1 MSEEQGR
8 LRRLGGPG
16 GPWEVSLNW
25 LGEVYGIETS
35 KKNQKDRHVS
45 LTIWDIWVK
54 EFRIFLFYLSRFC
67 IFRNP
72 WDSDS
77 MLDPPKCWYPELCS
91 LGNNFLAQDL
101 TGRQIKMDALD
112 KQAKEL
118 QIAGDRRSAG
128 WRMCRMGYVVRIYRR
143 FGFWLG
149 DIVFNGIFMGWSC
162 QQYHLKRFFRSNFDQ
177 SDTGRY
183 SFIRFRVLVRIDE
196 VPLSVIID
204 LLWSSYRQQII
215 WRILPEI

>member
-1 MSEEQGR
+1 
-8 LRRLGGPG
+8 
-16 GPWEVSLNW
+16 
-25 LGEVYGIETS
+25 
-35 KKNQKDRHVS
+35 
-45 LTIWDIWVK
+45 
-54 EFRIFLFYLSRFC
+54 
-67 IFRNP
+67 
-72 WDSDS
+72 
-77 MLDPPKCWYPELCS
+77 
-91 LGNNFLAQDL
+91 
-101 TGRQIKMDALD
+101 MDALD

-183 SFIRFRVLVRIDE
+183 SFIRFSVLVRIDE

-204 LLWSSYRQQII
+204 LLIGNRLSEGFSEKFKSFYTELLHLARCPTSDPEGCGWHDEARSDQLAPPGPVGSSELRLEWEALNIGIWLTMAPNLKFHEMSMGPRWSKNVQEAKN
-215 WRILPEI
+215 P